1 MSEEEFE
8 THLHNLRNKYVK
20 INMYFQF
27 RERLEKG
34 QVNHPEK
41 TAEHITKMEEQIYD
55 INREF
60 VEMLQK
66 NQ

>member
-1 MSEEEFE
+1 MSIEEYEK
-8 THLHNLRNKYVK
+8 HLHDLRNKYVK

-27 RERLEKG
+27 RERLEKR

-41 TAEHITKMEEQIYD
+41 TKEHVKKMEEQIFD

-66 NQ
+66 NK